1 MGDLQM
7 EDAFCALES
16 ALASLAK
23 QVAANVGQA
32 LPEVEDPSDTTL
44 GLQLH
49 IEDLEFELRHL
60 AYFREKEQKLEI
72 EAVDWLSRHF
82 NESLEDVGSGLRE
95 KESFLVAKMEA
106 IISFMDSLEII
117 DSASVSAC
125 CLMDSKSPLI
135 VVTSRFRIGFDRKLD
150 GFDRFLDII
159 ALYRR
164 WVRLY
169 VYFYKFVVFT
179 RLIPPKI
186 LFK

>member
-1 MGDLQM
+1 MGDPQM
-7 EDAFCALES
+7 EAAFCGLES
-16 ALASLAK
+16 VLASLAK
-23 QVAANVGQA
+23 QIAASVGET
-32 LPEVEDPSDTTL
+32 LSEVEDPSDTTL
-44 GLQLH
+44 SLQFH

-60 AYFREKEQKLEI
+60 VYFRKKEQKLEI
-72 EAVDWLSRHF
+72 EAIDWLSRHF
-82 NESLEDVGSGLRE
+82 NEFLEDVGLRE

-106 IISFMDSLEII
+106 IISSMDSLEGISYVS
-117 DSASVSAC
+117 DSTC
-125 CLMDSKSPLI
+125 CRIDSKSPLI
-135 VVTSRFRIGFDRKLD
+135 VVTSCFEYGFDKKLD

-169 VYFYKFVVFT
+169 VYFYMFVVFT